1 MPWSAGAGERSQCAG
16 LSHHGSGRWG
26 PERWGIGAGTG
37 NCGDSVGHPGVVWRL
52 GPEADMGSASLELG
66 RQPGQGS
73 QTPPGGAAPWAH
85 QARGPCRTHAG
96 AARRPA
102 RGPAA
107 PWQEARVEESSRST
121 RGRPLHAEP
130 LVAWWPFPTRLQ
142 PEPETPEPRPGAFL
156 KRLPLNFPCRRQTQE
171 PAQESGVCVPR
182 RPGAGLAAPRR
193 GDSNLSLLCSLSQ
206 ASDPGDFVRARRLLA
221 R

>member
-1 MPWSAGAGERSQCAG
+1 MGPGLGTAVTQLAAQVSCGAWGQKLTWGAPAQSWGGSRDRGRRRHREGRLHG
-16 LSHHGSGRWG
+16 LTR
-26 PERWGIGAGTG
+26 
-37 NCGDSVGHPGVVWRL
+37 
-52 GPEADMGSASLELG
+52 
-66 RQPGQGS
+66 
-73 QTPPGGAAPWAH
+73 
-85 QARGPCRTHAG
+85 RGPCRTHAG

-193 GDSNLSLLCSLSQ
+193 GDSNLSPLCSLSQ
-206 ASDPGDFVRARRLLA
+206 ASDPGDFLRAQRLSA